1 MAADPLNSLG
11 GFSVGI
17 PAVQVVQ
24 ANGSVT
30 TSYANIATISGNTAT
45 FISNV
50 TAPDFYGTFHGNIT
64 GNFVLSVDDK
74 RVLFAKTLG
83 NGDQAEAVGSPNITF
98 DYDANVLTIIG
109 DIVTDS
115 VTMGSGLNEFSTQRV
130 TFATT
135 ASVSPNQVLHNT
147 VANTV
152 CSIDY
157 TVIATD
163 ATSNTRQTSKLF
175 ASILGDEVG
184 YFEYGTIDIN
194 GGVGDLRVTYD
205 SGNVLLTVT
214 PFTSNST
221 TYKIMVT
228 SYKE

>member
-17 PAVQVVQ
+17 PPVQVVQ

-30 TSYANIATISGNTAT
+30 TSYANIPTISGNTAT
-45 FISNV
+45 FAAGV
-50 TAPDFYGTFHGNIT
+50 TASDFYGTFHGNIT
-64 GNFVLSVDDK
+64 GNFVISVDDK
-74 RVLFAKTLG
+74 NVIFSKG
-83 NGDQAEAVGSPNITF
+83 YGGGDQAEAAGSPNFTF
-98 DYDANVLTIIG
+98 DYDANVLTVVG
-109 DIVTDS
+109 DVVTDS
-115 VTMGSGLNEFSTQRV
+115 VTMGSGLNQFSTQRV

-135 ASVSPNQVLHNT
+135 TSGSADQILHNT
-147 VANTV
+147 AANTI

-163 ATSNTRQTSKLF
+163 PTSNTRQTSKLF
-175 ASILGDEVG
+175 ASVLGDEVG

-194 GGVGDLRVTYD
+194 GGVCDLKVVYE

>member
-45 FISNV
+45 FTSNV

-64 GNFVLSVDDK
+64 GNFVISVDDK
-74 RVLFAKTLG
+74 SVVFSKTLG
-83 NGDQAEAVGSPNITF
+83 NGDQAEAVGSPNFTF
-98 DYDANVLTIIG
+98 DYDANVLTVIG
-109 DIVTDS
+109 DVVTDS

-135 ASVSPNQVLHNT
+135 ASASPNQVLHNT

-163 ATSNTRQTSKLF
+163 ATSNSRQTSKLF

>member
-17 PAVQVVQ
+17 PPVQVVQ
-24 ANGSVT
+24 ANGSIT
-30 TSYANIATISGNTAT
+30 TSYANIATILGNTAT
-45 FISNV
+45 FTANV

-64 GNFVLSVDDK
+64 GNFVISVDDK
-74 RVLFAKTLG
+74 QVLFSQTLG
-83 NGDQAEAVGSPNITF
+83 NGDQAEAVGSPNFTF
-98 DYDANVLTIIG
+98 DYDANVLTVNG
-109 DIVTDS
+109 DVITNS

-135 ASVSPNQVLHNT
+135 ASASSDQVLHTT
-147 VANTV
+147 VANTI

-163 ATSNTRQTSKLF
+163 LTSNTRQTSKLF
-175 ASILGDEVG
+175 ASVLGDEVG

-194 GGVGDLRVTYD
+194 GGVGDLKVSYNA
-205 SGNVLLTVT
+205 GNVQLSVT
-214 PFTSNST
+214 PFTDNST